1 MITILQE
8 KYGENERFV
17 LSDGKNTL
25 AECVYSF
32 ENAEILSVFLAE
44 NEDKMFMEDVIRAV
58 LSRLDFAGKTV
69 VTTKIT
75 ELGDFLTKLGF
86 AESDGIYSIDTG
98 SFFKPCC
105 CDKH

>member
-1 MITILQE
+1 MITILHE
-8 KYGENERFV
+8 KRGENECFV
-17 LSDGKNTL
+17 LSDGINIL

-32 ENAEILSVFLAE
+32 ENAEILTVSLAPD
-44 NEDKMFMEDVIRAV
+44 EDEMFMEDVLRAA
-58 LSRLDFAGKTV
+58 LSRLDFAGKNT

-86 AESDGIYSIDTG
+86 AESDGVYSIETG

-105 CDKH
+105 GG